1 MSVPRKWEQRRV
13 AAAVKMFDAIDGWFS
28 LEDEGSVIGRQK
40 TPMFLRSQFRWVV
53 SSAQP
58 GSTLS
63 GVNTSI
69 YIYIL
74 CMFYA

>member
-40 TPMFLRSQFRWVV
+40 HQCFCVLVPV
-53 SSAQP
+53 
-58 GSTLS
+58 G
-63 GVNTSI
+63 GVLGTARVNLI
-69 YIYIL
+69 WG
-74 CMFYA
+74 